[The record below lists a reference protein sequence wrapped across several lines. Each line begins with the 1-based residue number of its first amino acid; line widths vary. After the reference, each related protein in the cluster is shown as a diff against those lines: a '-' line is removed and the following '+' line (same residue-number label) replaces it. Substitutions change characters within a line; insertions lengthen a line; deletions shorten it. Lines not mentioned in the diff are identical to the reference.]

1 MKIQAVTIGG
11 FKNISKVR
19 LSFDGI
25 TALVSLNN
33 FGKSNVLTAID
44 FGLDFINET
53 VANKSEMMANTDF
66 VPLNKSMVGQNF
78 RFELDLHTFVDI
90 EDNKEYQVIYGFE
103 FCWKTDE
110 NKDPYIV
117 SEDLRYRPINN
128 GQKFTQLIKR
138 NEEKALYKSSVTGRC
153 SSKIK
158 VGSAELVVNKL
169 LAYDDIFSAQ
179 IIQKLNSLKFYM
191 ENHLDAKRFYQ
202 ADPILRKGLDD
213 VAITAVNLPRV
224 VYLLKE
230 KHKEKFDL
238 LIEVYK
244 ELFPSIENVI
254 VKKFDFNAK
263 DTDNLPDEAPFV
275 IAKELHVLF
284 VKDER
289 LAQPID
295 FAMMSDGAKRVFM
308 ILVKLVLADVSNV
321 SLIAIEEPENSVHP
335 SLFQAYI
342 QIISQLVS
350 DCRIIITS
358 HSPYI
363 VGYLDPLWIYV
374 GINRKPGVAD
384 FYTFKKN
391 GSNLLQREADMYDM
405 GMGDYLFSLL
415 SDDETD
421 WTEYLEC
428 NANG

>member
-1 MKIQAVTIGG
+1 MKIHAVTIGG
-11 FKNISKVR
+11 FKNISNIR
-19 LSFDGI
+19 LSFDSI

-33 FGKSNVLTAID
+33 FGKSTVLTAID
-44 FGLDFINET
+44 FGLDFINGT
-53 VANKSEMMANTDF
+53 VADKSDMMANTDY

-78 RFELDLHTFVDI
+78 HFELDLHTFTDS
-90 EDNKEYQVIYGFE
+90 DNKEYQVIYGFE

-110 NKDPYIV
+110 TKDPYIV

-191 ENHLDAKRFYQ
+191 ENHLDVKRFYQ

-213 VAITAVNLPRV
+213 VAITAINLPRV

-230 KHKEKFDL
+230 KYKEKYDL

-254 VKKFDFNAK
+254 VKKFNFNAK
-263 DTDNLPDEAPFV
+263 DADNLPDEAPFV

-284 VKDER
+284 VKDEK